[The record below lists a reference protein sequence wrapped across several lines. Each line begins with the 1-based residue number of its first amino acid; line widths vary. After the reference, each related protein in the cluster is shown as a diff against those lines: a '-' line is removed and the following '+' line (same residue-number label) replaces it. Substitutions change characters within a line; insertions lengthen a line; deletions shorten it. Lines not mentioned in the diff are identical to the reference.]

1 MQNAM
6 WDSVPFTATAYLSS
20 SYVVARKL
28 VGRKWWS
35 WCQTHGG
42 QWRWPWRGLQMPRWS
57 NRCSAKAV
65 KADSTDISSHKTSLV
80 SLMNAIYQVLFHC
93 QQSLFLSE
101 WVDDHKVGDN
111 GEEGEPH
118 VGEHHDGGLH
128 QGRGEHMAQPLA
140 TFAILHLWS
149 HLCMESTLETM
160 ILIHISEEG
169 TVVIVVNISIFKWW
183 DSYLMG

>member
-1 MQNAM
+1 
-6 WDSVPFTATAYLSS
+6 
-20 SYVVARKL
+20 
-28 VGRKWWS
+28 
-35 WCQTHGG
+35 
-42 QWRWPWRGLQMPRWS
+42 
-57 NRCSAKAV
+57 
-65 KADSTDISSHKTSLV
+65 
-80 SLMNAIYQVLFHC
+80 MNAIYQVLFNC

-101 WVDDHKVGDN
+101 WVDDHKVGND

-149 HLCMESTLETM
+149 HLCMDFTLETM

-183 DSYLMG
+183 DSYVMG